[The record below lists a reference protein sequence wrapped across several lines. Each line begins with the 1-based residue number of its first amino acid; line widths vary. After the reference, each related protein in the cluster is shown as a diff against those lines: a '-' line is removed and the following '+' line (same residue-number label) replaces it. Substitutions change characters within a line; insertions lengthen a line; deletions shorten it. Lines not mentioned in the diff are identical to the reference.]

1 MYGQEKFDKLVNQHP
16 HPHVHFS
23 RRPDFTRRHFIELA
37 GAGLTASYL
46 ATQAKASGQTIVQ
59 YPVATK
65 NTAKNV
71 IFILLAGAPSHTDLF
86 DYKQIAAQP
95 ASFAPTTI
103 NGAQLPA
110 GLLPKLSQHFTD
122 NNLAII
128 RSLNSWGLVHTLNQT
143 WTQIGRNP
151 GGVLGNISPNIGSV
165 VAIEKGDS
173 KSLFPAFLALN
184 SQNCAGPGY
193 FSAQYAPFKVIP
205 AAGGLQNT
213 VNPDD
218 RTNTGRFASRLKL
231 LHGLDDNLR
240 VNSPMGTEMEDYNT
254 FYQAASGMMY
264 NPTVT
269 KAFSFNTAEVTPYGN
284 TGFGQACLTA
294 KKVLE
299 ANAGTRFIQITFG
312 SWDMHQNIYSP
323 TALPNMG
330 KQLDDGLGQLI
341 SDLKGS
347 GLFDSTLIVMAG
359 EFGRTV
365 GPLTAAL
372 GRDHFPVQF
381 AVFAGAGVAGGRA
394 LGATDAT
401 GANITDPGWSRQR
414 VVRPEDI
421 EATIYS
427 ALGINWTTIRMD
439 DPLNRGYYY
448 VPNSDTD
455 LYGPINEL
463 WG

>member
-1 MYGQEKFDKLVNQHP
+1 MYGQEKFDKQVAKRP
-16 HPHVHFS
+16 HAHVHFS
-23 RRPDFTRRHFIELA
+23 RRPDFSRRHFLGLA
-37 GAGLTASYL
+37 GAAGLSASFL
-46 ATQAKASGQTIVQ
+46 AGNAKASGQTIVQ
-59 YPVATK
+59 FPVAAK

-71 IFILLAGAPSHTDLF
+71 IFILLTGAPSHTDLF
-86 DYKQIAAQP
+86 DYKQTKDQP

-110 GLLPKLSQHFTD
+110 GLLPKLSQHFQN
-122 NNLAII
+122 NNLAIV

-165 VAIEKGDS
+165 VAIEKGDP

-193 FSAQYAPFKVIP
+193 FSAKYAPFKVSP
-205 AAGGLQNT
+205 SAGGLRNT
-213 VNPDD
+213 
-218 RTNTGRFASRLKL
+218 TNADGQARFNNRWNL
-231 LHGLDDNLR
+231 LHALDDNLR
-240 VNSPMGTEMEDYNT
+240 INSPMGTEMEDYNT
-254 FYQAASGMMY
+254 FYQAANGMMY
-264 NPTVT
+264 NSTVT
-269 KAFSFNTAEVTPYGN
+269 KAFSFTSAENVSYGG
-284 TGFGQACLTA
+284 TSFGQACLTA

-299 ANAGTRFIQITFG
+299 ANAGTRFIQISFG
-312 SWDMHQNIYSP
+312 SWDMHQNIYTP
-323 TALPNMG
+323 TVLPNMG
-330 KQLDDGLGQLI
+330 KQLDDGVGQLI
-341 SDLKGS
+341 SDLKAN
-347 GLFDSTLIVMAG
+347 GLFDSTMIVMCG

-372 GRDHFPVQF
+372 GRDHYPVQF
-381 AVFAGAGVAGGRA
+381 AVFAGGGVAGGRTI
-394 LGATDAT
+394 GATDAT
-401 GANITDPGWSRQR
+401 GANIIDPGWSRDR
-414 VVRPEDI
+414 VIRPEDI

>member
-86 DYKQIAAQP
+86 DYKQIPDQP
-95 ASFAPTTI
+95 ASFAPSVI
-103 NGAQLPA
+103 NGAQLPT
-110 GLLPKLSQHFTD
+110 GLLPKLSAHFQAG
-122 NNLAII
+122 NFAIV

-165 VAIEKGDS
+165 VAIEKGDP
-173 KSLFPAFLALN
+173 KALFPAFLALN
-184 SQNCAGPGY
+184 SGNCAGPGY
-193 FSAQYAPFKVIP
+193 FSAQYAPFKVNP
-205 AAGGLQNT
+205 SSGGLRNT
-213 VNPDD
+213 
-218 RTNTGRFASRLKL
+218 TNSDGQARFNTRWNL
-231 LHGLDDNLR
+231 LHKLDDNLR
-240 VNSPMGTEMEDYNT
+240 IDSPMGTAMEDYNN
-254 FYQAASGMMY
+254 FYQSASGMMY
-264 NPTVT
+264 NPVVT
-269 KAFSFNTAEVTPYGN
+269 KAFSFTAAENVAYGS
-284 TGFGQACLTA
+284 TSFGQACLTA
-294 KKVLE
+294 RKVLE
-299 ANAGTRFIQITFG
+299 ANQGTRFIQITQG
-312 SWDMHQNIYSP
+312 GWDMHVNIYAANQMP
-323 TALPNMG
+323 QMG
-330 KQLDDGLGQLI
+330 KLLDDGLGQLI
-341 SDLKGS
+341 TDLKAD
-347 GLFDSTLIVMAG
+347 GLYDSTMIVVAG

-365 GPLTAAL
+365 GPLTAAG
-372 GRDHFPVQF
+372 GRDHFPLQF
-381 AVFAGAGVAGGRA
+381 ALFAGGGVVGGRA
-394 LGATDAT
+394 IGATDDK
-401 GANITDPGWSRQR
+401 GAAVVDPGWSRQR

-427 ALGINWTTIRMD
+427 ALGINWTTVRQD
-439 DPLNRGYYY
+439 DPLNRGFYY